1 MNRKPRD
8 RRNRKKKFDPYLFG
22 AERGPLGA
30 TPKGQMH
37 KDLREMDQENMKA
50 YEEYQRAPRFLEKGG
65 AARSSDGFDILL
77 LNPNKIVT
85 KEEPFVLKNMVTPSG
100 KIVDVSKNKPVK
112 MKYGGA
118 VMKGR
123 GGSYKGCK

>member
-8 RRNRKKKFDPYLFG
+8 RRNRKNKFDPYLFG

-30 TPKGQMH
+30 APKGQMH

-50 YEEYQRAPRFLEKGG
+50 YEEYQRDPRE
-65 AARSSDGFDILL
+65 
-77 LNPNKIVT
+77 
-85 KEEPFVLKNMVTPSG
+85 
-100 KIVDVSKNKPVK
+100 

>member
-50 YEEYQRAPRFLEKGG
+50 YEEYKKAPRYMKGG
-65 AARSSDGFDILL
+65 GC
-77 LNPNKIVT
+77 
-85 KEEPFVLKNMVTPSG
+85 
-100 KIVDVSKNKPVK
+100 
-112 MKYGGA
+112 
-118 VMKGR
+118 VMSGR